1 MNHAH
6 SRISI
11 KVAALAAGLALLL
24 AGCGTMLE
32 EPMPKTH
39 FNKEQVQHLYDTGQ
53 ISYTVYCDEMK
64 SMDANWTPSSPP
76 QPDKPFMAY

>member
-1 MNHAH
+1 
-6 SRISI
+6 
-11 KVAALAAGLALLL
+11 VAAGLALLL

-32 EPMPKTH
+32 APMPKTH

-53 ISYTVYCDEMK
+53 ISYQVYCDEMK

-76 QPDKPFMAY
+76 QPDKPIMTY